1 MTVENKR
8 TSIELEISVETV
20 EELDSRSA
28 SMGLTASEYI
38 VCVIGQHVAAE

>member
-1 MTVENKR
+1 MIVEDKR

-20 EELDSRSA
+20 EELTTRSE